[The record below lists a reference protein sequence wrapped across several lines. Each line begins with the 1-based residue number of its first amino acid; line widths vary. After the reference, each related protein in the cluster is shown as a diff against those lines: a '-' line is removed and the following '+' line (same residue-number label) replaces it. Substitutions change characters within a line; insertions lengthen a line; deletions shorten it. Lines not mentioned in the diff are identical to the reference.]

1 MNIVKITAS
10 GKVGC
15 GKSAVLGEIEI
26 ALKAVGLKVEWV
38 EGAAEKGLTHA
49 DWIPELEMYQPTVV
63 LSEKIEA
70 AAPTAQGD
78 AKDAERYRYIR
89 DTGTLDAAVWA
100 ALEGYG
106 CADEGD
112 IDQAAYAAGMD
123 QAIDAAI
130 AAKAAS

>member
-26 ALKAVGLKVEWV
+26 ALKAIGLKVEWV

-63 LSEKIEA
+63 LSEKNDI
-70 AAPTAQGD
+70 AAPAAQGD
-78 AKDAERYRYIR
+78 AVDAINDE
-89 DTGTLDAAVWA
+89 LVA
-100 ALEGYG
+100 ALK
-106 CADEGD
+106 D
-112 IDQAAYAAGMD
+112 ITDDICERFDMESSSTNPGIKNCVERAR
-123 QAIDAAI
+123 AAI
-130 AAKAAS
+130 SAKAAS